1 MSCDTCK
8 RETSMVSRVVVAKDY
23 NRSLARALYNCP
35 DCFADK
41 ERRRQHGGPAAE
53 RAPSAAGQESK

>member
-35 DCFADK
+35 ECFADK
-41 ERRRQHGGPAAE
+41 ERRRQHAEPAA
-53 RAPSAAGQESK
+53 